1 MQLKSQSDIFPD
13 LFKFD
18 ALSLFVNF
26 FFTFERSLAEL
37 KMTNTFRSFEFCF

>member
-1 MQLKSQSDIFPD
+1 MQLKSQSDIFTD

-18 ALSLFVNF
+18 AFSLFVNI

-37 KMTNTFRSFEFCF
+37 KMTNIF